1 VTELQATVSRWDA
14 ASRAGT
20 VLLDDGHRLDFPG
33 ESVQVRSLRVGQ
45 RVRLRLAGDAV
56 VALTIS
62 TLPFT

>member
-1 VTELQATVSRWDA
+1 VTELQATVCDWDA
-14 ASRAGT
+14 GSRAGR
-20 VLLDDGHRLDFPG
+20 VLLDDGRRMDFPG

-45 RVRLRLAGDAV
+45 RVRLRVAADHV